1 MNRSEFLKSVEE
13 MLDVADPL
21 TPDQVLE
28 EIPTYDSLG
37 VLNLL
42 SLFDSIG
49 VLTTPEQVQTAKTVQ
64 DLITLAGDKLTDG

>member
-1 MNRSEFLKSVEE
+1 MNRAAFLKDVAE

-21 TPDQVLE
+21 TPEQILE

-42 SLFDSIG
+42 SLFDSLG
-49 VLTTPEQVQTAKTVQ
+49 VQTTPEEVNKARTVQ
-64 DLITLAGDKLTDG
+64 DLIEMAGEKLSDG